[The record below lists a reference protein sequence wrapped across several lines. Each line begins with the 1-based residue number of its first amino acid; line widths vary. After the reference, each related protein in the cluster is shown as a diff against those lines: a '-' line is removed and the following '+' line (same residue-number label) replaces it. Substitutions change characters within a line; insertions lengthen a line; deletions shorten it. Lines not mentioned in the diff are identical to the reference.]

1 MPTPF
6 PFVANSVLTAAQ
18 LNSISELPTRT
29 LTGSGAAVAADAYSR
44 VILNGTSITYTINT
58 STFSAGQVVEL
69 YNANSTAATIAAG
82 AGVTL
87 NGAAGLTLAQYQT
100 AELYAVS
107 ATSFVLW
114 KSDVTQTAAALT
126 LVKTQTIGSAVS
138 SVAVTNVFSSTYDNY
153 LILLTGGTGS
163 AAAGL
168 NMTLGATATGYY
180 FGGANSAYGS
190 ASVASSRG
198 SNATSW
204 PFGGSSSLGMVGMAT
219 LLGPNLAA
227 RTFIN
232 NQYGFPD
239 TNDSGNYASG
249 FLNNAIQYTDFTL
262 TPGSGT
268 ITGGT
273 IRVYG
278 YANS

>member
-1 MPTPF
+1 MGANATTKVPSY
-6 PFVANSVLTAAQ
+6 VAGQVLTAAD
-18 LNSISELPTRT
+18 LSITNSGIPVFANATDRT
-29 LTGSGAAVAADAYSR
+29 NSFGGTGEKTLAEGQYAYLESDDKTYVYDGSAWKEVGAGSG
-44 VILNGTSITYTINT
+44 L
-58 STFSAGQVVEL
+58 
-69 YNANSTAATIAAG
+69 
-82 AGVTL
+82 
-87 NGAAGLTLAQYQT
+87 
-100 AELYAVS
+100 
-107 ATSFVLW
+107 VLI
-114 KSDVTQTAAALT
+114 KS
-126 LVKTQTIGSAVS
+126 QTIGSAVS
-138 SVAVTNVFSSTYDNY
+138 SVAVTGVFSSTYDNY

-163 AAAGL
+163 TAAGL

-204 PFGGSSSLGMVGMAT
+204 PFGGSSSLGMVGAAT

-232 NQYGFPD
+232 TQYGFPD
-239 TNDSGNYASG
+239 TGDSGNYASG
-249 FLNNAIQYTDFTL
+249 FLNNATQYTDFTL